1 VKLRILLVDD
11 HELMREGLRAMIE
24 KEPDLELAGEAASG
38 RDAVA
43 RARALAPDLVVM
55 DVAMKDV
62 NGIEAT
68 RQILAERPG
77 TRVVALS
84 SHADR
89 RYVTSILRAG
99 ASGYVL
105 KANAYAELRRAI
117 DAARVGRSFV
127 SPQLVDGVVDAVRTG
142 AGEEGSV
149 FERLGSREREV
160 LQLLAEGLSSPEI
173 GRRLSISTSTVET
186 HRRNLMRK
194 LDLHSVAD
202 LTKYAVR
209 EGLTALD
216 G

>member
-1 VKLRILLVDD
+1 
-11 HELMREGLRAMIE
+11 
-24 KEPDLELAGEAASG
+24 
-38 RDAVA
+38 
-43 RARALAPDLVVM
+43 
-55 DVAMKDV
+55 
-62 NGIEAT
+62 
-68 RQILAERPG
+68 
-77 TRVVALS
+77 
-84 SHADR
+84 
-89 RYVTSILRAG
+89 
-99 ASGYVL
+99 
-105 KANAYAELRRAI
+105 
-117 DAARVGRSFV
+117 
-127 SPQLVDGVVDAVRTG
+127 VDGVVDAVRTG